1 MKNRLHLKTSMD
13 AIRWLS
19 FQTSAFR
26 GHDESSKS
34 QNRGNFLE
42 MVELLASYNEEV
54 IKVVLENAPY
64 NFKYTSHHI

>member
-1 MKNRLHLKTSMD
+1 MKNRLCLKTSID
-13 AIRWLS
+13 AIRWLA
-19 FQTSAFR
+19 FQTCAFR